1 LPIIRGKTRE
11 GKKVKLKKIV
21 KFEGKIVCLTGLCI
35 GGTNNDINIGGLD
48 KEVIKNPVTNEPYI
62 PGSSLKGKM
71 RSQLEKIKGIQGKTP
86 CGCGRYECDVCLIF
100 GSHSKPGAASDP
112 TRIIVRDAKLSDE
125 SKMLYHN
132 LPAEKVRYTE
142 SKVEN
147 LIDRPAG
154 MAHPRTNERV
164 PEGAKFDMEIL
175 LQIYDRDDEDRL
187 KNAVRKALELV
198 ELSYLGG
205 SGTRGYGKV
214 RFDYEEGEIDI

>member
-1 LPIIRGKTRE
+1 M
-11 GKKVKLKKIV
+11 KLKKIV
-21 KFEGKIVCLTGLCI
+21 KFEGKVVCLTGLCI

-86 CGCGRYECDVCLIF
+86 CNCGKYECDVCLLF

-112 TRIIVRDAKLSDE
+112 TRIIVRDAKLSE
-125 SKMLYHN
+125 ETKTLFQN
-132 LPAEKVRYTE
+132 LPAERGNYLEYKTE
-142 SKVEN
+142 NYVNRETG
-147 LIDRPAG
+147 A
-154 MAHPRTNERV
+154 AETPRSFERV

-175 LQIYDRDDEDRL
+175 LQLFDQDDEKRL
-187 KNAVRKALELV
+187 VNAVKQSLKLV

-205 SGTRGYGKV
+205 SGSRGYGKV

>member
-1 LPIIRGKTRE
+1 M
-11 GKKVKLKKIV
+11 KLKKIIEF
-21 KFEGKIVCLTGLCI
+21 KGTITCLSGLCI
-35 GGTNNDINIGGLD
+35 GGTNTDINIGGID

-71 RSQLEKIKGIQGKTP
+71 RSQLEKRIGKIEKDP
-86 CGCGRYECDVCLIF
+86 CKCGLKSCDVCMVF
-100 GSHSKPGAASDP
+100 GAYRNPGADSNP
-112 TRIIVRDAKLSDE
+112 TRIIVRDSNMNEETRAILAEILEETGNYLEIKCENRILRNKGTAKD
-125 SKMLYHN
+125 
-132 LPAEKVRYTE
+132 
-142 SKVEN
+142 
-147 LIDRPAG
+147 
-154 MAHPRTNERV
+154 PRNIERV

-175 LQIYDRDDEDRL
+175 LQIYEGDPEDRL